1 MLGTPHIWAWHLR
14 HDDEFIHPRSL
25 SSFKTMAEYDASP
38 RADSHA
44 NGTIWA
50 AALWDLRTQLGR
62 TEADGVR
69 RTDLMVVQALRLLG
83 QILDTSSRETLNGIR
98 RLRESFQMGVAAM
111 LLADE
116 LLHSGRYQELIRTS
130 FSRRGI
136 MAPPSIHE
144 WQPRQRVS

>member
-1 MLGTPHIWAWHLR
+1 
-14 HDDEFIHPRSL
+14 
-25 SSFKTMAEYDASP
+25 MADYDASP

-62 TEADGVR
+62 AEADGVR
-69 RTDLMVVQALRLLG
+69 RTDLMVVQALLLLG
-83 QILDTSSRETLNGIR
+83 QILDLSDGGNLNGIR
-98 RLRESFQMGVAAM
+98 RLRESFQMGAAAM

-116 LLHSGRYQELIRTS
+116 LLHSGRYKELIRAS

-136 MAPPSIHE
+136 GPPSVHE
-144 WQPRQRVS
+144 WQPRRLVS